1 MQTLITRDGGDWGRE
16 TYHTF
21 KSGSGGGSS
30 LNAINMADSSTFGA
44 SSGCSS
50 DMGAVTYREKRKKVS
65 LGLPPRLSLSEIKHT

>member
-1 MQTLITRDGGDWGRE
+1 MQTLITRDGGGWGRK
-16 TYHTF
+16 YHTF

-50 DMGAVTYREKRKKVS
+50 DMGAVKYREKRKEVS
-65 LGLPPRLSLSEIKHT
+65 FIPLRRLSLENQLT